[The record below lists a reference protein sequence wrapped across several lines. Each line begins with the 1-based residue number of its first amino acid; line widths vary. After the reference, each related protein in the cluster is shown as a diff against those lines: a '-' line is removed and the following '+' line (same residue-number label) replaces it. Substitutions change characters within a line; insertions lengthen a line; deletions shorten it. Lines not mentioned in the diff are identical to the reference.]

1 MLTHWAH
8 YFAEAER
15 FELSVPFGTPPFQGG
30 GINRYPTP
38 PYWSVFFYIPYSEL
52 ERRILSTTRGS
63 ALLKALA
70 KHEAKY
76 CRKTTTKI
84 ST

>member
-1 MLTHWAH
+1 
-8 YFAEAER
+8 
-15 FELSVPFGTPPFQGG
+15 
-30 GINRYPTP
+30 
-38 PYWSVFFYIPYSEL
+38 VFFYIPYSEL